1 MDIKRKKVTQA
12 EIFETEQKFVTE
24 ITEICQ
30 DKNEAFR
37 AIGYELVLEFGQK
50 DHEYQKQFDSLSNDA
65 DKKFESGYVSRAII
79 TVKRPKTEEDTQENI
94 PMETEEQTPSDCNN
108 RTFITIKRPGM
119 TKPLISEESES
130 YDMPETE
137 DEAPVSAEEDDK
149 RSVAFTRV
157 MLVRA
162 YKSFWTEWIS
172 LGGDLEQLKAD
183 LDEFFEVLSAG
194 NEEA

>member
-1 MDIKRKKVTQA
+1 MEIKRRKIAQA
-12 EIFETEQKFVTE
+12 EIFKTEQKFVTD
-24 ITEICQ
+24 ITKVCQ
-30 DKNEAFR
+30 DKNEDFR

-50 DHEYQKQFDSLSNDA
+50 DSEYERQFEALSDDA
-65 DKKFESGYVSRAII
+65 TKKFESGYVSRAII
-79 TVKRPKTEEDTQENI
+79 TVKRQKTEEEKQE
-94 PMETEEQTPSDCNN
+94 EL
-108 RTFITIKRPGM
+108 RA
-119 TKPLISEESES
+119 ESEMR
-130 YDMPETE
+130 DMLDMTEVTE
-137 DEAPVSAEEDDK
+137 DAPVSAEEDDK

-183 LDEFFEVLSAG
+183 LDEFFEVLSAR